1 MGSYYG
7 SPFSFH
13 NGTTSMRSSSR
24 IALFGLGCLAIAAFS
39 WIVEEVCED
48 EPKEKEKDSDD
59 KEEEPK

>member
-1 MGSYYG
+1 
-7 SPFSFH
+7 
-13 NGTTSMRSSSR
+13 MRSSSR